1 MPLGVGCGL
10 NAGVGVG
17 VSVGLGLGVA
27 MTRRVGAGVGC
38 GVAVG
43 SGVAVGATVGA
54 GVGAGVGAAVGS
66 GVAVAV
72 GSGVGVGSG
81 VFVGRGVDV
90 AVGAGVGVSDSAGR
104 SESWESAG
112 SSSEPQAIVR
122 IRIRTN
128 AMVPIVGNTERCA
141 PFDFICHSVLGN
153 AVRWSGLCCC
163 RWNSAGRWTHAGSCR
178 SATLSMEP
186 LPDSGFRSP
195 FRLGTAG
202 SWLP

>member
-122 IRIRTN
+122 IRTN